1 MAGKMIGNMTGIPI
15 LWHGREKIIIHA
27 QINHTVTPVREKR
40 PSEPQKPVL
49 HSFSCVACVTVRG
62 SIRSLRF
69 VSAITSE
76 PLPSI
81 AMQPVCVG
89 DDQLTELA
97 AQLKPSRGPAPKTEM
112 VKAALALARD
122 PSLVAAAVAP
132 KGGHDRA
139 RKLSLRILELG
150 LLPAAAPPA
159 TAPPTAP
166 PATAPDADEAENKPP
181 QAATADV
188 MTERKLKHA
197 EARPCSQAEAQ
208 GRYMAKQRA
217 RQEREAY
224 SRDWLELT
232 KAEQAAASCFGF
244 ATCELWEDRLNRS
257 AHSFSAEGHAIDLQ
271 GDKWLLPWA
280 NLTTEDRAATR
291 MYILLHRVL
300 HHRVLL
306 YRVLHIEHG
315 ASGAAENCVF
325 VTNHECPPW
334 VGRA

>member
-1 MAGKMIGNMTGIPI
+1 
-15 LWHGREKIIIHA
+15 
-27 QINHTVTPVREKR
+27 
-40 PSEPQKPVL
+40 
-49 HSFSCVACVTVRG
+49 
-62 SIRSLRF
+62 

-306 YRVLHIEHG
+306 YRVLHIELYGFTEHYFIFHIVLSVSDNG
-315 ASGAAENCVF
+315 GPSRQGDYHLTTESLLFWLLLLIFLVLLFVF
-325 VTNHECPPW
+325 NTVDTVPN
-334 VGRA
+334 RS

>member
-1 MAGKMIGNMTGIPI
+1 M
-15 LWHGREKIIIHA
+15 
-27 QINHTVTPVREKR
+27 
-40 PSEPQKPVL
+40 L

-291 MYILLHRVL
+291 MYILLQRVL

-306 YRVLHIEHG
+306 YRVLHIELYGFTEHYFIFHIVLSVSDNG
-315 ASGAAENCVF
+315 GPSRQGDYHPNTGRSPNATA
-325 VTNHECPPW
+325 
-334 VGRA
+334 VGQLLQPGGCAR